1 MGRLLKPGK
10 LVEHEDELDVKSQGE
25 GNIYPMN
32 GIKIDKGFYTLFEL
46 KRRYDTLPKRIIL
59 DSDFQR
65 EEIWKKENKAEL
77 VESVLMGLPLPIFYF
92 SQDKY
97 GNLIVV
103 DGRQRLTALFSYM
116 SDDYRL
122 KGLKI
127 MQKVNGYR
135 FSDLSPIQRTRI
147 EDFQLQAHVIMPPT
161 PDRIK
166 FDIFDRVNRGGTRLN
181 RQEMRNAL
189 YQGEATRLLKRLA
202 ESDIFKDATG
212 KAFVQEKRMKDKYI
226 LTRYITLYL
235 YWKEALRDEEGNV
248 YVYKDDIDELL
259 GNGMDALN
267 HMEGSELQKIET
279 LVLEGLEKSFFYLG
293 EDGFRLSGGERRS
306 PVNMNVFETV
316 MFVMQFLPLGKE
328 TIKNRVKDTVS
339 EFLNDKTFRENI
351 GNHRD
356 SAGKLKWRL
365 EQAERIGRS
374 FERICYKDC
383 V

>member
-147 EDFQLQAHVIMPPT
+147 EDFQIQAHVIMPPT

-235 YWKEALRDEEGNV
+235 YWKEALRDEDGNV

-267 HMEGSELQKIET
+267 HMEGSELQNIET

>member
-116 SDDYRL
+116 SDGYRL
-122 KGLKI
+122 KDLKI

-147 EDFQLQAHVIMPPT
+147 EDFQIQAHVIMPPT

-235 YWKEALRDEEGNV
+235 YWKEALRDEEGNA

-267 HMEGSELQKIET
+267 HMDVSELQKIET
-279 LVLEGLEKSFFYLG
+279 LVLEGLKKSFFYLG
-293 EDGFRLSGGERRS
+293 EDGFRLNGGERRS

-316 MFVMQFLPLGKE
+316 MFVMQFLPLSKE
-328 TIKNRVKDTVS
+328 TIKNRVKDTVN

-374 FERICYKDC
+374 FER
-383 V
+383 

>member
-1 MGRLLKPGK
+1 MGRLLEPVRY
-10 LVEHEDELDVKSQGE
+10 VEHEEELEVKNQVE
-25 GNIYPMN
+25 GKIYPMN

-46 KRRYDTLPKRIIL
+46 KRRYDASPKRIIL

-65 EEIWKKENKAEL
+65 DEVWKRESKEELI
-77 VESVLMGLPLPIFYF
+77 ESVLMGLPLPIFYF

-97 GNLIVV
+97 GKLIVI

-116 SDDYRL
+116 DDNYRL
-122 KGLKI
+122 KNLKI
-127 MQKVNGYR
+127 LQEVNNHR
-135 FSDLSPIQRTRI
+135 FSDLSPVQRTHI
-147 EDFQLQAHVIMPPT
+147 EDFQIQAHVIMPPT

-189 YQGEATRLLKRLA
+189 YQGEATRLLKSL
-202 ESDIFKDATG
+202 SDSEIFKEATG

-235 YWKEALRDEEGNV
+235 YRNDVLKNEEGNI

-259 GNGMDALN
+259 GNGMDTLN
-267 HMEGSELQKIET
+267 HMEDSELQKIKK

-293 EDGFRLSGGERRS
+293 EDGFRLSGGERRA

-316 MFVMQFLPLGKE
+316 MFIMQFLPIDKIAIKKQVKE
-328 TIKNRVKDTVS
+328 AVH
-339 EFLNDKTFRENI
+339 EFLNNEKFRENI

-356 SAGKLKWRL
+356 SAKKLNWRL
-365 EQAERIGRS
+365 EQAELIGRS
-374 FERICYKDC
+374 FQK
-383 V
+383 

>member
-10 LVEHEDELDVKSQGE
+10 RVEHEDELDVKSQGE
-25 GNIYPMN
+25 GNIYPIN

-46 KRRYDTLPKRIIL
+46 KRRYDALPKRIIL

-122 KGLKI
+122 KDLKI

-135 FSDLSPIQRTRI
+135 FSDLSPVQRTRI
-147 EDFQLQAHVIMPPT
+147 EDFQIQAHVIMPPT

-189 YQGEATRLLKRLA
+189 YQGEATRLLKNLA
-202 ESDIFKDATG
+202 GCDIFKDATG

-226 LTRYITLYL
+226 LTRYITFYL
-235 YWKEALRDEEGNV
+235 YWKNVLRDEEGKA

-267 HMEGSELQKIET
+267 HMDESELQKIET

-316 MFVMQFLPLGKE
+316 MFVMQFLPLGRE
-328 TIKNRVKDTVS
+328 TIKDQVKDAIHK
-339 EFLNDKTFRENI
+339 FLNANEFRDNI

-356 SAGKLKWRL
+356 SARKLKWRL

-374 FERICYKDC
+374 FER
-383 V
+383 